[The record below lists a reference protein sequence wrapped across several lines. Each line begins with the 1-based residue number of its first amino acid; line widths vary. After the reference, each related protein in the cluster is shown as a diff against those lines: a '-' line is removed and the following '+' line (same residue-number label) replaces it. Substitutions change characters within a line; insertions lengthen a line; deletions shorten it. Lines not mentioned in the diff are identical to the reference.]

1 MQSHVDQFLSLS
13 QQLSSKHCNSG
24 GSVSDFLILCLGDVN
39 QDLGGRVINMH
50 GPEDG
55 CSVVGDA
62 DVFVLGSS
70 CERHEYLV
78 HSSWSEGG
86 FDEVSDSDCAYKG

>member
-1 MQSHVDQFLSLS
+1 MDQFLSLS

-24 GSVSDFLILCLGDVN
+24 GSISDFLILCLGDIN
-39 QDLGGRVINMH
+39 QNLGGRVINMH

-55 CSVVGDA
+55 GSVIGDT

-70 CERHEYLV
+70 SERHEYFV
-78 HSSWSEGG
+78 HSSWSERGL
-86 FDEVSDSDCAYKG
+86 DEISNSDSAYKG